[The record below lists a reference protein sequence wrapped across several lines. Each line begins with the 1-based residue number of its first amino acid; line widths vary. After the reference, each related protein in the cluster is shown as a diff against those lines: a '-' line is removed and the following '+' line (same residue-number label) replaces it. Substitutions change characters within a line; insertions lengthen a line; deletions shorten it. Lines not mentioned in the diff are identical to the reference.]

1 MESETFLQH
10 LRNKP
15 ERVRQRIVFAVVI
28 LVSPFIFYV
37 WSATNTL
44 GDKTG
49 PSTAETVR
57 DTISGTFSNSAYEQT
72 FGSPNFGKS
81 QTANSIQP
89 TDDTTLETQS
99 DESVTVPTDV
109 PNDTTT
115 LESASG
121 M

>member
-28 LVSPFIFYV
+28 LVSPLIFYV

-72 FGSPNFGKS
+72 FGSSSFGKS
-81 QTANSIQP
+81 QTANPP
-89 TDDTTLETQS
+89 TDTQIPNQEIEDTPI
-99 DESVTVPTDV
+99 ESNTSGQEDV
-109 PNDTTT
+109 N
-115 LESASG
+115 
-121 M
+121 